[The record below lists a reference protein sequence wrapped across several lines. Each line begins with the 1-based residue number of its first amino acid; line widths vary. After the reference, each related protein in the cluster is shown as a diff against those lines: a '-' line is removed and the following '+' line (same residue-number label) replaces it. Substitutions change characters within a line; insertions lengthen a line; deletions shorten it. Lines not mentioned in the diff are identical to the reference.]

1 MSTTPAQ
8 NEGAKDGIVLQRLT
22 KLFGPT
28 PSDVLPLV
36 HQGLDKKTILNQHGH
51 VVALRDISLTIDTDK
66 VQIIMGLSGSGKS
79 TLLRHINRLI
89 EPSAGRIL
97 IRGRDVLSLDSE
109 ELREFRQHQ
118 ISMIFQKFAL
128 LPHRTVQD
136 NVAFGLSV
144 QKIPKSAQEEA
155 ANTWLRRVGLGGYES
170 SYPAQLS
177 GGMQQRVGLARAL
190 ATGAECLLMDEPFSA
205 LDPLIRTEMQDLLL
219 ELQSELGKT
228 IIFVTH
234 DPDEAVRLGDN
245 IAILKDGELIQ
256 QGSPREILTSPK
268 NDYIRTFVQD
278 VNRGRVVSVGAI
290 ANGGTKKCDGPDIS
304 AATPLAEAARI
315 LTSHPNV
322 SARAVTEKGDPV
334 GGVTLTSVVEAMAA
348 R

>member
-1 MSTTPAQ
+1 MTLTPAQ
-8 NEGAKDGIVLQRLT
+8 TEEARGGIVLQRLT
-22 KLFGPT
+22 KIFGPA
-28 PSDVLPLV
+28 PSDILPLV
-36 HQGLDKKTILNQHGH
+36 HQGLDKNKILNDHGH
-51 VVALRDISLTIDTDK
+51 VVALRDISLKIHTGK

-97 IRGRDVLSLDSE
+97 IRGRDVLSLDTE

-144 QKIPKSAQEEA
+144 QQIPKAAQQEA
-155 ANTWLRRVGLGGYES
+155 ADTWLRRVGLGGYES
-170 SYPAQLS
+170 SYPSQLS

-205 LDPLIRTEMQDLLL
+205 LDPLIRTEMQDLLF
-219 ELQSELGKT
+219 ELQAELGKT

-234 DPDEAVRLGDN
+234 DPDEAVRLGN
-245 IAILKDGELIQ
+245 SIAILKDGELIQ
-256 QGSPREILTSPK
+256 QGSPKEILTSPK
-268 NDYIRTFVQD
+268 NDYIRTFVKD
-278 VNRGRVVSVGAI
+278 VNRGRVVSVGTI
-290 ANGGTKKCDGPDIS
+290 ANGGAQTCEGPDIA

-315 LTSHPNV
+315 LTTHPGV
-322 SARAVTEKGDPV
+322 SARVVTEKGDPL
-334 GGVTLTSVVEAMAA
+334 GSVTLTSVVEAMAA
-348 R
+348 Q